1 MKTISVIA
9 VLALALQAGAEL
21 ITNLP
26 ARLACKVEWH
36 DKGSTGTGG
45 SSVDPS
51 PGAIYPGNSMED
63 TCTTR
68 GYEYDLKWAFLGRD
82 GNHDVYRFTFIR
94 DTKQRGGPPIQ
105 TTTTKD
111 VPFDGKEVVVF
122 DDDLHTVIMKSP
134 DQSDLQ
140 PQRTK

>member
-1 MKTISVIA
+1 MKTIFVIA
-9 VLALALQAGAEL
+9 LLALALQAGAEL

-26 ARLACKVEWH
+26 ARLAWKMEYH
-36 DKGSTGTGG
+36 QKSDPGINGTD
-45 SSVDPS
+45 VNPS

-68 GYEYDLKWAFLGRD
+68 GHEYDLKWAFLGRD

-94 DTKQRGGPPIQ
+94 DTKQRGGPPVQ

-111 VPFDGKEVVVF
+111 VEFDGKEVVVF

-140 PQRTK
+140 SRPAK